1 MKKFVI
7 ATAVFGALS
16 VLLNFYSEHKK
27 PQQQR
32 LTELE
37 QAHAQIVKQQR

>member
-7 ATAVFGALS
+7 ATAVVAALS
-16 VLLNFYSEHKK
+16 VLLNFYSEHK

-37 QAHAQIVKQQR
+37 QAHAQIVRQR